1 MPGELIMDIE
11 SAEQRPVLEISD
23 FGPIKRAK
31 IELRPLTVFVG
42 PSNTGKSY
50 LAVLIYA
57 LHRALAGMIGGHEF
71 QQRVPGTEREMS
83 ESQSNFIDRL
93 ISEIEFPSETKSI
106 DLEGDALTNSL
117 HDLVNQSDGLI
128 QEIVRCLGLHNPNE
142 LKRKYSSGDSEV
154 RLVLPNG
161 ATNASPT
168 ELFSEAKRGCR
179 VKIFGP
185 SRVSMEP
192 LVLWDSYQRWQ
203 SAGGTHIHD
212 NAAKSDLG
220 EKIWKTAFEQLM
232 EPMLAPAYYLPANR
246 AGIMNYH
253 TLVFRGLLR
262 NATFMGPE
270 PRAGEPMLS
279 GVLSDFLRELLGME
293 EYDPERQDFEIF
305 DDSEKDFEEVAAQTE
320 SSILNGSIVTEE
332 TSLVNHPVFYYRPK
346 GWRISIPLMN
356 ASSMVSELA
365 PLILYLRGLVD
376 IGDTIIVE
384 QPESHL
390 HAGAQIQLTNT
401 LAALVQ
407 AGVRVIVTTH
417 SDWVV
422 SCLSNVVLRDRDQVG
437 TMTGAQ
443 SGKIHGDSEAALK
456 ESDVGVWF
464 FGKTNERSGSTVSQL
479 EFVEPG
485 RYSPDYEDY
494 LMDLHN
500 EWAVMTSTRS

>member
-1 MPGELIMDIE
+1 MDKE
-11 SAEQRPVLEISD
+11 PAEQRPVLEIRN
-23 FGPIKRAK
+23 FGPINSAK
-31 IELRPLTVFVG
+31 IELRPLTVLVG
-42 PSNTGKSY
+42 PGNTGKSY

-57 LHRALAGMIGGHEF
+57 MHRALAGMAESREF
-71 QQRVPGTEREMS
+71 EQRAPGREREMS

-93 ISEIEFPSETKSI
+93 ISEIEFPSESKSI

-117 HDLVNQSDGLI
+117 LDIVNRSDGLI
-128 QEIVRCLGLHNPNE
+128 QEIVRCLGLHSPNE

-154 RLVLPNG
+154 RLVLPND
-161 ATNASPT
+161 TIDASPT

-179 VKIFGP
+179 VAIFGP

-192 LVLWDSYQRWQ
+192 LALWNSYQRWQ
-203 SAGGTHIHD
+203 SADGTSIRAD
-212 NAAKSDLG
+212 AAKSDLG
-220 EKIWKTAFEQLM
+220 ENISRTAFEQLM
-232 EPMLAPAYYLPANR
+232 ESMLAPAYYLPTNR
-246 AGIMNYH
+246 AGILNHH
-253 TLVFRGLLR
+253 TLVFRGLLG
-262 NATFMGPE
+262 NAAHMGLE
-270 PRAGEPMLS
+270 PRAGEPKLS

-293 EYDPERQDFEIF
+293 EYDPEQRDFDML
-305 DDSEKDFEEVAAQTE
+305 DDSEKEFEEVAAQLE

-332 TSLVNHPVFYYRPK
+332 TSLVNHPVFYFRPK
-346 GWRISIPLMN
+346 GCRVSIPLMN
-356 ASSMVSELA
+356 ASSMVSEVA

-376 IGDTIIVE
+376 VGDTIIVE

-390 HAGAQIQLTNT
+390 HASAQIQLTNA

-422 SCLSNVVLRDRDQVG
+422 SCLSNVVLRDRDQADTITSV
-437 TMTGAQ
+437 Q
-443 SGKIHGDSEAALK
+443 SGKFDGFKEAALS
-456 ESDVGVWF
+456 ESDVGVWVF
-464 FGKTNERSGSTVSQL
+464 DKQNERSGSTVSQL

-500 EWAVMTSTRS
+500 EWAGMTSTRS